1 MTLYSDKI
9 MKWKIITILAII
21 LPQIALGQS
30 TYNVKSHEILFEGT
44 SNIQSWTA
52 EVKEMA
58 GSFTLQVE
66 NGKINQVVNARV
78 NIEAGSIE
86 GSEGKRMNSKIYE
99 ALDIKNHPQISFLL
113 REVNSLTENPGTFKL
128 ETNGVLT
135 VAGVSRSIPMVV
147 HGRVMNNGD
156 LEFSGS
162 QKILMSDHRIN
173 PPTAL
178 LGALKTGDEIILN
191 YKVILNKN

>member
-1 MTLYSDKI
+1 
-9 MKWKIITILAII
+9 MKMRLVIILAFILII
-21 LPQIALGQS
+21 PQVAFGQS
-30 TYNVKSHEILFEGT
+30 TYSVKSHEILFEGT

-58 GSFTLQVE
+58 GSFTLLVE
-66 NGKINQVVNARV
+66 NGKINQLVNANV
-78 NIEAGSIE
+78 NIGAGSIE
-86 GSEGKRMNSKIYE
+86 GSEGRRMDSKIYE

-128 ETNGVLT
+128 ETRGVLT
-135 VAGVSRSIPMVV
+135 VAGVSRNIPMIVY
-147 HGRVMNNGD
+147 GRVLQNGD

-162 QKILMSDHRIN
+162 QKILMSDHRIS

-178 LGALKTGDEIILN
+178 LGALKTGDEIMLS
-191 YKVILNKN
+191 YKVVLNKI

>member
-1 MTLYSDKI
+1 
-9 MKWKIITILAII
+9 MKLRLITILAFI
-21 LPQIALGQS
+21 LIVPHIACGQS
-30 TYNVKSHEILFEGT
+30 TYGIKSHEILFEGT

-58 GSFTLQVE
+58 GSFTLLVE
-66 NGKINQVVNARV
+66 NGKINQLVDANV
-78 NIEAGSIE
+78 NIDAGSIE
-86 GSEGKRMNSKIYE
+86 GSEGRRMDSKIYE

-128 ETNGVLT
+128 ETRGVLT
-135 VAGVSRSIPMVV
+135 VAGVSRNIPMIVY
-147 HGRVMNNGD
+147 GKVMQNGD

-162 QKILMSDHRIN
+162 QKILMSDHRIS

-178 LGALKTGDEIILN
+178 LGALKTGDEIMLS
-191 YKVILNKN
+191 YKVVLNKK